1 MRFAVVVA
9 SLCRRGSGRIGTS
22 RRPSAVATEFLLV
35 DRACFISVVATS
47 LRDVR
52 AARSAVA
59 TALGLHK
66 RNFERTLL
74 ASFLCWQ
81 ITGHACAALFFRFDF
96 QSSAYRSS
104 PIIHDVKTQALVQ
117 LPLILESDAVIDY
130 AQSNSFSRSL
140 QLDHNFPGLGMFV
153 RVDYSFPRDAIE

>member
-35 DRACFISVVATS
+35 DRARFISVVATS

-52 AARSAVA
+52 AACSAVA
-59 TALGLHK
+59 AALGLHK

-81 ITGHACAALFFRFDF
+81 ITGHARAALFSRFDF
-96 QSSAYRSS
+96 QPAADRSSA
-104 PIIHDVKTQALVQ
+104 IIHDVKAEALVQ
-117 LPLILESDAVIDY
+117 FRLIPEADAVIGH
-130 AQSNSFSRSL
+130 AQNNSSSRSL
-140 QLDHNFPGLGMFV
+140 
-153 RVDYSFPRDAIE
+153 